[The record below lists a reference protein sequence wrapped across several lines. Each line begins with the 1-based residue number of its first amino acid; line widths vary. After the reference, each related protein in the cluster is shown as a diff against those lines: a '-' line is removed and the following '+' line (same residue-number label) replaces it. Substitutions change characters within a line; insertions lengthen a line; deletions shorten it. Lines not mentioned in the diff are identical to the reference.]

1 MRAKPI
7 VLAIALIAGIAIFPA
22 FFSNMPSR
30 IIDEDQLFGKQ
41 DPSPNNEVAG
51 VNPEEV
57 VDPALDLEVDPE
69 IHDEELVVNQE
80 LAAPRIDLASSFQL
94 GQILRLSESE
104 YPAKPAIAVS
114 GNDVFV
120 VWAESDVFLAR
131 SHDGGETFGLPENL
145 SLTWGRATNPA
156 VSVDNEFVRVSWED
170 ADKSQGDYRYS
181 IESSDGGS
189 SFGPISRR
197 VSIQSSRL
205 AKILTPLDNIVLEI
219 FQASTASGENLFVR
233 VSTDDGKTFG
243 SETHLSKGLAGRSM
257 RPMAITTSS
266 AVHILWEQWT
276 STPSGSNDI
285 RTENL
290 YISTTKDGIVFQE
303 PIKLSH
309 YEIGIESNVMTSR
322 IVASDSHVYV
332 TWYDFTPETQQVYFR
347 TSSNNGLSF
356 SKIFVLSNPGTASI
370 NPQVV
375 ASGSSVFVLWS
386 ERIPH
391 ENDGVDFFIGPLDIL
406 LRVSLDGG
414 ITFSEIINLS
424 SSNGVSNPRQIQLLD
439 NTLYVVWEERPPS
452 FGKSAA
458 PSEILF
464 LKVYPERD

>member
-41 DPSPNNEVAG
+41 DPGIP
-51 VNPEEV
+51 
-57 VDPALDLEVDPE
+57 
-69 IHDEELVVNQE
+69 DEELVVNQE

-114 GNDVFV
+114 GNDVLV
-120 VWAESDVFLAR
+120 VWADSDVFLAR

-145 SLTWGRATNPA
+145 SLTGGRATNPA

-219 FQASTASGENLFVR
+219 FQASTASGEAR
-233 VSTDDGKTFG
+233 
-243 SETHLSKGLAGRSM
+243 AR
-257 RPMAITTSS
+257 
-266 AVHILWEQWT
+266 
-276 STPSGSNDI
+276 
-285 RTENL
+285 
-290 YISTTKDGIVFQE
+290 
-303 PIKLSH
+303 
-309 YEIGIESNVMTSR
+309 
-322 IVASDSHVYV
+322 
-332 TWYDFTPETQQVYFR
+332 
-347 TSSNNGLSF
+347 
-356 SKIFVLSNPGTASI
+356 
-370 NPQVV
+370 
-375 ASGSSVFVLWS
+375 
-386 ERIPH
+386 
-391 ENDGVDFFIGPLDIL
+391 
-406 LRVSLDGG
+406 
-414 ITFSEIINLS
+414 
-424 SSNGVSNPRQIQLLD
+424 
-439 NTLYVVWEERPPS
+439 
-452 FGKSAA
+452 
-458 PSEILF
+458 
-464 LKVYPERD
+464 